1 MVMVVLVREPL
12 SLDQHTVLDSLLHQ
26 LIHQVMVI
34 LQVVVVTH
42 LPLWVVVVQLE
53 ELLVV
58 LLTLILA
65 EAAAAEE
72 VTFQAELEVLVPFIF
87 AMKSIHPSN
96 HKYSKD

>member
-26 LIHQVMVI
+26 LIHLVMVI